1 MKVYLKIKQK
11 IKISELAGKIDQLS
25 NEFKKEDYPYETSE
39 QRNKRLMM
47 LKLKVVGVHLE
58 LL

>member
-25 NEFKKEDYPYETSE
+25 NEFKKEDYPYETSAA
-39 QRNKRLMM
+39 K
-47 LKLKVVGVHLE
+47 K
-58 LL
+58 